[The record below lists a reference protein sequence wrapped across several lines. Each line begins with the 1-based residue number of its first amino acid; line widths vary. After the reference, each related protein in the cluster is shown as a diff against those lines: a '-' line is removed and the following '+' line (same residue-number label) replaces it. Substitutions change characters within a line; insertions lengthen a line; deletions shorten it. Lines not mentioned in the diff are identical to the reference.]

1 MRSKK
6 VNPTPEQLSASE
18 YAAMQFI
25 ERFRA
30 NRHKSPT
37 VREVQTAIGLS
48 VSATHELLSRLVDY
62 GYLTRRAWRDGR
74 RMKRNLRVLKSVLS

>member
-30 NRHKSPT
+30 DRRKSPT
-37 VREVQTAIGLS
+37 VREIQQAIGLS
-48 VSATHELLSRLVDY
+48 VGATHELLSRLVAY
-62 GYLTRRAWRDGR
+62 GYIRRMAWQDGR
-74 RMKRNLRVLKSVLS
+74 RKKRNLRVLKSVLS